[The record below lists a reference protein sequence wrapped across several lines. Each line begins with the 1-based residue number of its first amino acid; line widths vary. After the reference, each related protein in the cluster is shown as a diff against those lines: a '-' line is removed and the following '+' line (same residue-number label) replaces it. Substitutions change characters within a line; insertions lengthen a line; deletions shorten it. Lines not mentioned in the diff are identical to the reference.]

1 MTGRN
6 DSCPCGSDQKYKR
19 CCGLLTSTAS
29 RNDSPAGAA
38 GGRRKYS
45 VAVQRG
51 LDYLATNSVSL
62 DMARGVAIIE
72 QAAQAGDADAAFLSA
87 TLAST
92 SLWRAQNWDEA
103 FNYLLQAAQQGHQA
117 AQSSLRIL
125 AGGPS
130 GRKIEGDNWADM
142 RGKIDLETWITPP
155 AMQLIREAP
164 RVQVLEN
171 FMPPAACDW
180 LIERAATRLFPA
192 TIYDQ
197 VTGGTTED
205 ERRTNSQCDL
215 DVEAS
220 GVLTFILRARIGAL
234 TGRPELA
241 MEIPKVLHYQPGET
255 FEEHCDYLDPA
266 FPAYQQELSQR
277 GQRSHT
283 FLVYLNDDFAGGETL
298 FTKLDFSHKG
308 ATGGALLFANVNN
321 EGEPDADTE
330 HVGMPPTSGEK
341 WLFSQ
346 WIRDLPRG

>member
-6 DSCPCGSDQKYKR
+6 DPCPCGSGEKYKR
-19 CCGLLTSTAS
+19 CCGLLSADTSQSSLSENATGPREYS
-29 RNDSPAGAA
+29 AA
-38 GGRRKYS
+38 VR
-45 VAVQRG
+45 QG
-51 LDYLATNSVSL
+51 LRYLATNSVSL
-62 DMARGVAIIE
+62 DTAGGVAIIE
-72 QAAQAGDADAAFLSA
+72 QAAQAGDTEAAFLAA

-103 FNYLLQAAQQGHQA
+103 FNYLLQAAQQGHQP

-125 AGGPS
+125 AGGPA
-130 GRKIEGDNWADM
+130 GRQIEGDNWADM
-142 RGKIDLETWITPP
+142 RGKIDLEAWITPP
-155 AMQLIREAP
+155 AMQVIHEAP

-192 TIYDQ
+192 TIYGQ

-220 GVLTFILRARIGAL
+220 GVLTFILRARIGAI

-255 FEEHCDYLDPA
+255 FEEHCDYLDPKV
-266 FPAYQQELSQR
+266 PAYRQELAQR
-277 GQRSHT
+277 GQRAHT
-283 FLVYLNDDFAGGETL
+283 FLVYLNDDFTGGETL